1 MAEQRNRTFHAQAV
15 VLRHVEYGEA
25 DRILT
30 LFSLER
36 GKFQAIAKG
45 VRKIK
50 SRKAGHLEPFTH
62 VSLFLAEGRN
72 LAIITQAE
80 TIRNF
85 AGIKADLKLTGYAA
99 YAIELLDRFTQEEG
113 RNPELFQLLVETLQ
127 RLEDDPEPLTSL
139 HYYEVQLLA
148 LLGFR
153 PELNKCVA
161 CGKKIEPV
169 DQYFSPKL
177 GGVLCPNCNAKDP
190 QAWRI
195 SMPVLKYFRFFQRS
209 AYSQVRGRVIPP
221 QVEPELKAL
230 LERYFTYLLEY
241 GLRTPKFIQAVS

>member
-1 MAEQRNRTFHAQAV
+1 MTEQRTRTFHAQAV
-15 VLRHVEYGEA
+15 VLRHIEYGEA

-50 SRKAGHLEPFTH
+50 SRKAGHLEPFTY

-80 TIRNF
+80 TIRSF
-85 AGIKADLKLTGYAA
+85 QWIKSNLKLTSYAA
-99 YAIELLDRFTQEEG
+99 YVVELLDRFTQEEG
-113 RNPELFQLLVETLQ
+113 RNTDLFQLLVETLQ
-127 RLEDDPEPLTSL
+127 HLEEDPQPLTSL

-153 PELNKCVA
+153 PELNHCIA
-161 CGKKIEPV
+161 CSKKIEPV
-169 DQYFSPKL
+169 DQFFSPKL
-177 GGVLCPNCNAKDP
+177 GGVLCPDCIAKDP
-190 QAWRI
+190 EAWHV
-195 SMPVLKYFRFFQRS
+195 SMPVLKYLRFFQRS

-221 QVEPELKAL
+221 PVEAELKAL

-241 GLRTPKFIQAVS
+241 SLKTPKFIQAVS